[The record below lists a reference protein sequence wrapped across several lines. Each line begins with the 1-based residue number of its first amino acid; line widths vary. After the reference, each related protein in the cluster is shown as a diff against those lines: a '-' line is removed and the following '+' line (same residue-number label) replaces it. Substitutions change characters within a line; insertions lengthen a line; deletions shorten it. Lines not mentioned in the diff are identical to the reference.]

1 MILEKNP
8 ITFAE
13 VIWNIKDKEESKSI
27 SEYLKKFSKLS
38 KEEALKIKS
47 DISALNNPKL
57 KEENII
63 KIIDFLPKSS
73 EELNRILIE
82 ASLSEEES
90 NAILEIVRKY

>member
-13 VIWNIKDKEESKSI
+13 VIWHIKDKEESKSI